1 MNPTVDDAPAG
12 SAYLPAMSTRSRP
25 RQALL
30 DSALPVVLAVG
41 GCVAGEE
48 YPHADWAPFDVLAY
62 LLTCLTALPLAVR
75 RARPVTALT
84 ACCLGYSLYLAA
96 GHQPS
101 LNWWAVVVA
110 LVNAAARCPLR
121 TSVPCGLLVA
131 ATVAFSGIAGGLS
144 PLLVLAQAVMV
155 PVVCLVF
162 GHGRRQVALQ
172 NLELVRLA
180 EALAHE
186 QRERA
191 RRAVVDERIHIARE
205 LHDVVAHHMSVISV
219 QAGLADYV
227 FASDPATARS
237 ALTTIAGTSRD
248 ALGELRRLLTVLR
261 VDLGAEDDPSSAPL
275 GPLPE
280 LSRVEELA
288 RRVGA
293 AGVSVDVRST
303 GEPRKLDPGLE
314 VCAYRVLQEA
324 LTNVVKHA
332 RCARVEVRIAYLADR
347 LDISVRDDGGEGKPA
362 IAAPGSGHGL
372 IGMRER
378 VRICGGRL
386 SAGPLG
392 EGGFEVRLSLP
403 TGSELPEDA
412 WRPAATGHEGDDSDG
427 RARGR

>member
-1 MNPTVDDAPAG
+1 
-12 SAYLPAMSTRSRP
+12 MSTRSRP

-84 ACCLGYSLYLAA
+84 ACCLGYALYLAA

-101 LNWWAVVVA
+101 LNWWAVGVG

-121 TSVPCGLLVA
+121 VSAPCGLLVA

-172 NLELVRLA
+172 NLELVRLT

-191 RRAVVDERIHIARE
+191 RRAVVDERMHIARE

-237 ALTTIAGTSRD
+237 ALTTIAGTARE
-248 ALGELRRLLTVLR
+248 ALNDLRRLLTVLR
-261 VDLGAEDDPSSAPL
+261 VDLGPDGDPSSAPL
-275 GPLPE
+275 GPPPE
-280 LSRVEELA
+280 LSRVGELV
-288 RRVGA
+288 RRVAA
-293 AGVSVDVRST
+293 AGVGVDIRTT
-303 GEPRKLDPGLE
+303 GLPRKLDPGLE

-332 RCARVEVRIAYLADR
+332 RHARVEVRIAYLADR
-347 LDISVRDDGGEGKPA
+347 LTILVRDDGGEGKPA
-362 IAAPGSGHGL
+362 IAPPASGHGL

-392 EGGFEVRLSLP
+392 EGGFEVRLTLP
-403 TGSELPEDA
+403 TGSEPPEDA
-412 WRPAATGHEGDDSDG
+412 WRPAASGHEGDGSDG
-427 RARGR
+427 RARCR